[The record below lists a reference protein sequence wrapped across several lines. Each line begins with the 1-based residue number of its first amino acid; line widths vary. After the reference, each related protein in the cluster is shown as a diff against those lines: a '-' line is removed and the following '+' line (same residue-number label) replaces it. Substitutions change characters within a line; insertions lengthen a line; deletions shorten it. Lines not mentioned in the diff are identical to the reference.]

1 MIYWFYPD
9 RLPDRDG
16 TLSRL
21 GGLQLNVVVQAYK
34 VILNADGYCVA
45 GCEFQ
50 SDAAE
55 RASRVFGP
63 VTWNGYDNVFR
74 TPFFNVGFEDLAE
87 FFFVA

>member
-1 MIYWFYPD
+1 MIVDVLPG

-16 TLSRL
+16 TVSGL

-63 VTWNGYDNVFR
+63 VARNGYDNGFR
-74 TPFFNVGFEDLAE
+74 TPLFYVGFEDLAE